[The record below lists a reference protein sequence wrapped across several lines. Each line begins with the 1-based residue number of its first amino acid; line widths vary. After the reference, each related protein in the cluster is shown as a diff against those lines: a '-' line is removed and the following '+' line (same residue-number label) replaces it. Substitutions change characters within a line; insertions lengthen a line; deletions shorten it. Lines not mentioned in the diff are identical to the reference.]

1 MTTKTQPYLLNDK
14 WRFAGFLGA
23 FFAIISI
30 FFVIPLLEKN
40 FYTHLILQSSFTLLI
55 LSTIYTVEKQQTI
68 LISGFF
74 FLTPFIYF
82 DALGF
87 HYHSMIYMALAHLFS
102 SIFTLV
108 AIIILMRKIL
118 HASKVNAELI
128 FGAMM
133 VYLLSGILW
142 ANFYFIEDIICPGC
156 FNGVGILNFDNTN
169 FLSIYEQQFNFL
181 YYSFATLATLGM
193 GDITPLSHLAKS
205 LTAMEAMFGQLF
217 VAIII
222 AKLVSVWWS
231 VPTTK

>member
-1 MTTKTQPYLLNDK
+1 MSIKTQPNLLNDN

-23 FFAIISI
+23 FFSIISI

-55 LSTIYTVEKQQTI
+55 FSTIYTVERQKAI

-74 FLTPFIYF
+74 FLIPFIYF
-82 DALGF
+82 DALSF
-87 HYHSMIYMALAHLFS
+87 QYHSMIYMVLAHLFS

-118 HASKVNAELI
+118 HASQVNADLI

-142 ANFYFIEDIICPGC
+142 ANFYFIEDIISPGC
-156 FNGVGILNFDNTN
+156 FNGVGILSFDNTN